1 MKYWTKQNWEH
12 WDRLVHCLSLAT
24 QVDASA
30 AHSMPPPPIVAES
43 PPPTEPEAVEVDLPT
58 EPVAE
63 TETVTEL
70 ESGPE
75 PESSVEEPL
84 PDVTPD
90 AELSPE
96 PEAAEETEASILE
109 ELVSQPEA
117 SEEEISKE
125 LESDQAEDEALRQAM
140 AERDA
145 QNVASESSTP
155 SEDQAKSLISGLFP
169 SAETEPSSESEPTEP
184 QSPDESPA
192 GSTSLPQA
200 QALPISKIAK
210 TFFHSIPW
218 GQSFGAEAAGSVSDP
233 SVSPETARRTRI
245 ADEHDRKVVPFRHE
259 LSAKA
264 SDFFGALPWAGE
276 FQFGEGDEEIM
287 RISVGTQAT
296 DAGRNIR
303 SADDVPAGN
312 LLAAGMLSAARTS
325 DRMLVSG
332 GEPIPLESV
341 SREYFEAIPW

>member
-43 PPPTEPEAVEVDLPT
+43 PPPTEPETVEVDLPT

-63 TETVTEL
+63 TE
-70 ESGPE
+70 PM
-75 PESSVEEPL
+75 

-90 AELSPE
+90 AELSPAPE
-96 PEAAEETEASILE
+96 PEATKETDSEHPNLE

-117 SEEEISKE
+117 SEEEIEKE
-125 LESDQAEDEALRQAM
+125 PEADQTEPETERSAVE
-140 AERDA
+140 ERDA
-145 QNVASESSTP
+145 QNVSTESPTP
-155 SEDQAKSLISGLFP
+155 TEEQAKSLISGLFP
-169 SAETEPSSESEPTEP
+169 SAETSAEPAPSSGSEPGETQP
-184 QSPDESPA
+184 PDESPTDSA
-192 GSTSLPQA
+192 SLP

-233 SVSPETARRTRI
+233 SLAPETDRRTRI
-245 ADEHDRKVVPFRHE
+245 ADEDDRKVVPFRHE

-276 FQFGEGDEEIM
+276 FQFDEGDEEIM